1 MCGRGIMGRF
11 GVWDL
16 VPMGKSVPVG
26 VRMGQSSCG
35 NFVRGVMGCGKIKGG
50 MNTNACV

>member
-16 VPMGKSVPVG
+16 VLMGKSVPVVVKTG
-26 VRMGQSSCG
+26 RLSCG
-35 NFVRGVMGCGKIKGG
+35 NSVRGVMGCGKTKEG
-50 MNTNACV
+50 